1 MRRRLRNG
9 NFGGRQN
16 VIEIKLVI
24 SPPDNIYDNPPIMH
38 IEVNTDNNIEGS
50 ARMTAYFTETLEEAL
65 RRFEEQISRVQVHLS
80 DENGQKQGSDDKRC
94 LLEARLKGLKPVVVS
109 HQAENID
116 IAVSGAIDKLIK
128 SLDNTIGKLRDQ

>member
-1 MRRRLRNG
+1 
-9 NFGGRQN
+9 
-16 VIEIKLVI
+16 
-24 SPPDNIYDNPPIMH
+24 MH

-65 RRFEEQISRVQVHLS
+65 QRFEEQISRVQVHLS

-116 IAVSGAIDKLIK
+116 IAVSGAIDKLVK